1 MVQIAH
7 GNNSTKSRRNPTK
20 FRQEKATGLQ
30 ACYREYLP
38 SFDFRVEAGMPNIS
52 AALAL
57 LP

>member
-1 MVQIAH
+1 MPQIAR

-20 FRQEKATGLQ
+20 FRPGCATSLPV
-30 ACYREYLP
+30 YYHEYLP
-38 SFDFRVEAGMPNIS
+38 SFDFRVEAGIPNIS